1 MRCSR
6 LMIGLVCLTGL
17 VGCDQFDQ
25 GLMVPEMPAASV
37 GKAVP
42 AQRTKVAHVNGG
54 GEAEFDLFPGSTI
67 FGVGAN
73 VYDDGSAVGSFM
85 CMIPGVF
92 VIQGQ
97 ALTGTLNPD
106 GSVTLQGVG
115 AGYDLVLGERFENCP
130 FEVTLW
136 TGGPGVGHF
145 LYNDCVVQPPG
156 DAETVIRGHILVH

>member
-1 MRCSR
+1 MQRST
-6 LMIGLVCLTGL
+6 MTIIGLVCLAGL
-17 VGCDQFDQ
+17 AGCMEFDPITADA
-25 GLMVPEMPAASV
+25 GIAVTPD
-37 GKAVP
+37 GKAVLSGR
-42 AQRTKVAHVNGG
+42 AIARVSGG

-92 VIQGQ
+92 VIEGQ

-106 GSVTLQGVG
+106 GSVTLEGVG
-115 AGYDLVLGERFENCP
+115 AGYDLILGERFEDCA

-136 TGGPGVGHF
+136 TGGPAVGRF
-145 LYNDCVVQPPG
+145 LYNDCVVPPPG
-156 DAETVIRGHILVH
+156 DAETVIRGRIFVH